1 MLIKPTDK
9 FRKCRISLSI
19 KQLFKLI
26 MKSEYARAAD
36 DISKGYIKNNKI

>member
-26 MKSEYARAAD
+26 MKSEYVAAD
-36 DISKGYIKNNKI
+36 DSSKGYIKNNKI